1 MDKKNSVIN
10 ENVGKARYGVIE
22 NGVFGTRIVAG
33 IVTGIRYTETEPVY
47 EISQGSD
54 KWWTSII
61 TEKIEDVLK
70 ALKIESL
77 EVVEAKS
84 DLKINFGDDNDKSN
98 KEILK

>member
-1 MDKKNSVIN
+1 MDIIN

-33 IVTGIRYTETEPVY
+33 IVTGIRFTETEPVY

-61 TEKIEDVLK
+61 TDKIDDVIK

-77 EVVEAKS
+77 DIVEKKS
-84 DLKINFGDDNDKSN
+84 ELKINFGEEKS
-98 KEILK
+98 KKK

>member
-1 MDKKNSVIN
+1 MDIIN

-33 IVTGIRYTETEPVY
+33 IVTGIRFTENEPVY

-61 TEKIEDVLK
+61 TDKIEDVIK

-77 EVVEAKS
+77 DIVEKKS
-84 DLKINFGDDNDKSN
+84 ELKINFGEEKS
-98 KEILK
+98 KKKK